1 MTDFWIEGPRQG
13 LGDGEIEG
21 QAKGGEGKR
30 EIKEKK
36 GRKRERGRKRMKETE
51 EKRRLRH

>member
-1 MTDFWIEGPRQG
+1 MSDFWIEGPRQG

-36 GRKRERGRKRMKETE
+36 GRKRKKEDERG
-51 EKRRLRH
+51 